1 MSDNVILESH
11 LNALTNALA
20 NNQCAIS
27 TKLDT
32 IEHKIDSISG
42 TSSSSK
48 AFPTLSLSSWTK
60 SGSTFSAT
68 ISYDGDGSLSTSLGS
83 ISGTTLTVSD
93 QDGSF
98 NGTISAS
105 EGNTSAPVSLHFSY
119 NTSIASTPVKAT
131 PSLSLSADSNPT
143 TIFYDGDGLLFANT
157 DNPYFGVHIE
167 QIDAT
172 EGIYDI
178 YPVRHDIAESEDINS
193 YNVTIFAS
201 EGANYCAASI
211 SAEVEFW
218 DWTWIS

>member
-143 TIFYDGDGLLFANT
+143 TISYNGDGLLFANT
-157 DNPYFGVHIE
+157 DSAYFGVS
-167 QIDAT
+167 IDSDYCLYIT
-172 EGIYDI
+172 RIPTPE
-178 YPVRHDIAESEDINS
+178 AEEFSS
-193 YNVTIFAS
+193 CNVTIFAS
-201 EGANYCAASI
+201 EGANYSAASI
-211 SAEVEFW
+211 SAEVEYQ
-218 DWTWIS
+218 DW